1 MTALTADAWEIQMRT
16 GTLDGSPIK
25 RTGKLPRTGVR
36 LPATDHAPAPRGAP
50 AAGIIALGITA
61 EIAAVL
67 RQFGADLDQGIRAAR
82 LAPSAEGLEVSP
94 MPVEDLG
101 RLMAACV
108 TKTKCPH
115 FGLLVGQR
123 SILAA
128 LGLVGCLMPRLQTVG
143 VALKNLVWHLQQG
156 RDAAP
161 LLTVDG
167 GLARLSYAIR
177 TPRIESADQIADGAM
192 ATALNIMRTLC
203 GSEWAPTEV
212 LLPRPPPPDL
222 GPFTRFFQAPVRF
235 EAGTAALVFPASWLH
250 RRIVREDVLRG
261 LFAER
266 LWTPEAVADVSFG
279 DGVRRVLRARLLR
292 DDCSAE
298 TVARLFS
305 MHRRTLNR
313 HLHEEGLSF
322 AAMVN
327 EIRFEVARQLMTN
340 ADMTL
345 GDVATA
351 LSFSEASAFT
361 RAFRRW
367 SGQTPTAWRAGH
379 RPA

>member
-1 MTALTADAWEIQMRT
+1 VNLRAA
-16 GTLDGSPIK
+16 
-25 RTGKLPRTGVR
+25 
-36 LPATDHAPAPRGAP
+36 DHAPAPRGPP
-50 AAGIIALGITA
+50 ASGIITLGITA

-67 RQFGADLDQGIRAAR
+67 RQFGADLDEDIRSAH
-82 LAPSAEGLEVSP
+82 LAPTGKAIDARP

-101 RLMAACV
+101 RLMTACV
-108 TKTKCPH
+108 ALTKCPH

-167 GLARLSYAIR
+167 GLARLGYAIH
-177 TPRIESADQIADGAM
+177 TPGVESADQIADGAM

-212 LLPRPPPPDL
+212 LLPRRPPPDL
-222 GPFTRFFQAPVRF
+222 APFTRFFQAPVRF

-250 RRIVREDVLRG
+250 RRIAREDVLRG

-266 LWTPEAVADVSFG
+266 LWKPEAIADVSFG
-279 DGVRRVLRARLLR
+279 EGVRRVLRARLLR

-305 MHRRTLNR
+305 MHPRTLNR

>member
-1 MTALTADAWEIQMRT
+1 VTALAADAWEIQMRT

-36 LPATDHAPAPRGAP
+36 LATADHATASRAAP

-67 RQFGADLDQGIRAAR
+67 RQFGADLDQDIRAAR
-82 LAPSAEGLEVSP
+82 PAPSEEGLEVSP
-94 MPVEDLG
+94 IPVEDLG

-143 VALKNLVWHLQQG
+143 VALKNLVWHLQQD

-167 GLARLSYAIR
+167 GLARLSYAIH
-177 TPRIESADQIADGAM
+177 TPGVESADQIADGAM

-212 LLPRPPPPDL
+212 LLPRRPPPDL
-222 GPFTRFFQAPVRF
+222 APFTRFFQAPVRF

-250 RRIVREDVLRG
+250 RQIVREDVLRG

-266 LWTPEAVADVSFG
+266 LCTPEAIADVSFG

-305 MHRRTLNR
+305 MHRRTLTR

-322 AAMVN
+322 NAMVD

-340 ADMTL
+340 AEMTL

-351 LSFSEASAFT
+351 LSFSEPSAFT

-367 SGQTPTAWRAGH
+367 SGQTPTAWRAGQ
-379 RPA
+379 RSA